1 MEDRTWEEEISGGN
15 SREATSRSLNS
26 SSNKPTASFTH
37 SKALVSSDV
46 LLLLTV
52 RHLGE
57 FVDGRL
63 PLLRG
68 EEEVRLGIRL

>member
-1 MEDRTWEEEISGGN
+1 MEDRMWEEEISGGN

-26 SSNKPTASFTH
+26 SSNKPTASFRH

-57 FVDGRL
+57 FVDGQL
-63 PLLRG
+63 PVLRG
-68 EEEVRLGIRL
+68 EEEVRLRIRL